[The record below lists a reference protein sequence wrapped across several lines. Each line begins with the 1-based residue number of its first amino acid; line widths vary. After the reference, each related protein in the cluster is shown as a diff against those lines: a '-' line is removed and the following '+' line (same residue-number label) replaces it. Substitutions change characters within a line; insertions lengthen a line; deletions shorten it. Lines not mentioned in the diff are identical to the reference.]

1 MSKPP
6 LFFIVIIGLIIV
18 AASFRFMQQRREKAD
33 NDMAPL
39 QQKLVVVSNKREKPI
54 NDRRSR
60 QQEVTPAG
68 TSMRYEA
75 SFKPQS
81 GGMEQTFRLDAQQY
95 HALTVGDKG
104 TLSYKGV
111 DFNSA
116 SCIPC
121 ISTVKISATLTK
133 IFSGRGKGCTR
144 LRIKNPQTQSI
155 NKRPILISITF
166 SLCFALIQPISH
178 LTRHFFPM

>member
-6 LFFIVIIGLIIV
+6 LFFIVIIVLIVV
-18 AASFRFMQQRREKAD
+18 AASFRFVQQRREKAD
-33 NDMAPL
+33 NDAAPL
-39 QQKLVVVSNKREKPI
+39 VQKQVVVSNKREKPL

-75 SFKPQS
+75 SFKPLS

-104 TLSYKGV
+104 TLSYKGSRVV
-111 DFNSA
+111 DF
-116 SCIPC
+116 
-121 ISTVKISATLTK
+121 TQ
-133 IFSGRGKGCTR
+133 R
-144 LRIKNPQTQSI
+144 LPDGG
-155 NKRPILISITF
+155 
-166 SLCFALIQPISH
+166 
-178 LTRHFFPM
+178 

>member
-6 LFFIVIIGLIIV
+6 LFFIVIIGLIVV

-68 TSMRYEA
+68 TS
-75 SFKPQS
+75 KPQS

-104 TLSYKGV
+104 TLSYKG
-111 DFNSA
+111 
-116 SCIPC
+116 
-121 ISTVKISATLTK
+121 
-133 IFSGRGKGCTR
+133 TR
-144 LRIKNPQTQSI
+144 FVSFVGEQ
-155 NKRPILISITF
+155 
-166 SLCFALIQPISH
+166 
-178 LTRHFFPM
+178 

>member
-39 QQKLVVVSNKREKPI
+39 KREKPI

-104 TLSYKGV
+104 TLSYKG
-111 DFNSA
+111 
-116 SCIPC
+116 
-121 ISTVKISATLTK
+121 
-133 IFSGRGKGCTR
+133 TR
-144 LRIKNPQTQSI
+144 FVSFVGEQ
-155 NKRPILISITF
+155 
-166 SLCFALIQPISH
+166 
-178 LTRHFFPM
+178 

>member
-75 SFKPQS
+75 SFKPQAEEWS
-81 GGMEQTFRLDAQQY
+81 RRF
-95 HALTVGDKG
+95 
-104 TLSYKGV
+104 
-111 DFNSA
+111 A
-116 SCIPC
+116 STPS
-121 ISTVKISATLTK
+121 STT
-133 IFSGRGKGCTR
+133 
-144 LRIKNPQTQSI
+144 P
-155 NKRPILISITF
+155 
-166 SLCFALIQPISH
+166 
-178 LTRHFFPM
+178 

>member
-6 LFFIVIIGLIIV
+6 LFFIVIIGLIVV

-68 TSMRYEA
+68 TS
-75 SFKPQS
+75 
-81 GGMEQTFRLDAQQY
+81 LDAQQY

-104 TLSYKGV
+104 TLSYKG
-111 DFNSA
+111 
-116 SCIPC
+116 
-121 ISTVKISATLTK
+121 
-133 IFSGRGKGCTR
+133 TR
-144 LRIKNPQTQSI
+144 FVSFVGEQ
-155 NKRPILISITF
+155 
-166 SLCFALIQPISH
+166 
-178 LTRHFFPM
+178 

>member
-6 LFFIVIIGLIIV
+6 LFFIVIIVLIVI
-18 AASFRFMQQRREKAD
+18 AASFRFVQQRREKAE
-33 NDMAPL
+33 NDAAPL
-39 QQKLVVVSNKREKPI
+39 VQKQVVVSNKREKPL

-81 GGMEQTFRLDAQQY
+81 GGLEQTFRLDAQQY

-104 TLSYKGV
+104 TLSYKGSRFV
-111 DFNSA
+111 DF
-116 SCIPC
+116 
-121 ISTVKISATLTK
+121 
-133 IFSGRGKGCTR
+133 
-144 LRIKNPQTQSI
+144 TQ
-155 NKRPILISITF
+155 RMPDGG
-166 SLCFALIQPISH
+166 
-178 LTRHFFPM
+178 

>member
-6 LFFIVIIGLIIV
+6 LFFIVIIGLIVV

-39 QQKLVVVSNKREKPI
+39 QQKLVVSNKREKPI

-95 HALTVGDKG
+95 HALTVGAKG
-104 TLSYKGV
+104 TLSYKG
-111 DFNSA
+111 
-116 SCIPC
+116 
-121 ISTVKISATLTK
+121 
-133 IFSGRGKGCTR
+133 TR
-144 LRIKNPQTQSI
+144 FVSFVGEQ
-155 NKRPILISITF
+155 
-166 SLCFALIQPISH
+166 
-178 LTRHFFPM
+178 

>member
-39 QQKLVVVSNKREKPI
+39 QQKLVVVSNKRKPI

-104 TLSYKGV
+104 TLSYKG
-111 DFNSA
+111 
-116 SCIPC
+116 
-121 ISTVKISATLTK
+121 
-133 IFSGRGKGCTR
+133 TR
-144 LRIKNPQTQSI
+144 FVSFIGEQ
-155 NKRPILISITF
+155 
-166 SLCFALIQPISH
+166 
-178 LTRHFFPM
+178 